1 MNLVP
6 DLDKFFADFGVSA
19 VVSET
24 GKADKTITVLFDRN
38 SLSDIGVITDKPQ
51 TTIKES
57 DLAGV
62 DIEGATIA
70 VAGETWRLI
79 KPLPDGTGLIISGL
93 KRT

>member
-6 DLDKFFADFGVSA
+6 DLDKFFADFGISA
-19 VVSET
+19 VISET

-51 TTIKES
+51 ITIKES
-57 DLAGV
+57 DLTGV
-62 DIEGATIA
+62 DTEGATIA

-79 KPLPDGTGLIISGL
+79 KPLPDGSGL
-93 KRT
+93 VIASLKRN